1 MKSFPLVLF
10 ALILGLASCQ
20 NIGKSVSK
28 GLFKGPGEAIGETA
42 GKIIGESIVN
52 SLAQKKVSSHS
63 YLLQIASEINKDLPM
78 MVDKETMLI
87 NVGAQNDALIYNYTL
102 VNYTSAE
109 VDEYQFLTTMGER
122 LTNSVCTH
130 PETKELLN
138 NGISLH
144 YYYNG
149 NDSIFIGKVIISPSD
164 CR

>member
-1 MKSFPLVLF
+1 MKSLTFVLF
-10 ALILGLASCQ
+10 ALILGLGSCK

-28 GLFKGPGEAIGETA
+28 GLFQGTGEAIGETTV
-42 GKIIGESIVN
+42 KIIGEAIVN
-52 SLAQKKVSSHS
+52 YPDQKKLSSQR
-63 YLLQIASEINKDLPM
+63 YLLKIASEINKDLPM

-87 NVGAQNDALIYNYTL
+87 NVGAQNDALIYNYIL

-109 VDEYQFLTTMGER
+109 VDEYQFLTTMGHR
-122 LTNSVCTH
+122 LTNSVCSY
-130 PETKELLN
+130 PQTKELLN

>member
-1 MKSFPLVLF
+1 
-10 ALILGLASCQ
+10 
-20 NIGKSVSK
+20 
-28 GLFKGPGEAIGETA
+28 
-42 GKIIGESIVN
+42 
-52 SLAQKKVSSHS
+52 
-63 YLLQIASEINKDLPM
+63 M

-87 NVGAQNDALIYNYTL
+87 NVGAQNDALIYNYIL

-130 PETKELLN
+130 LETKELLN

-149 NDSIFIGKVIISPSD
+149 NDSIFIGKIIISPSD

>member
-10 ALILGLASCQ
+10 AVILGLASCQ

-28 GLFKGPGEAIGETA
+28 GLFKGTGEAIGETT

-52 SLAQKKVSSHS
+52 SLAQKKVSSQR

-87 NVGAQNDALIYNYTL
+87 NVGAQNDALIYNYIL
-102 VNYTSAE
+102 VNYRSAE
-109 VDEYQFLTTMGER
+109 VDEYQFLTSIGER
-122 LTNSVCTH
+122 LRNSVCTH

-138 NGISLH
+138 SGISLH